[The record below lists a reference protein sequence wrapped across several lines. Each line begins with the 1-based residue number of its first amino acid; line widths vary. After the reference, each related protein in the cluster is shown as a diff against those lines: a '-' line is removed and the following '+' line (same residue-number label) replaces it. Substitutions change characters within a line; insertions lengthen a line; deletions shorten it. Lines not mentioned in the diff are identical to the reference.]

1 MEKWGEIM
9 DTGKRSFMLLNL
21 LTAFYSNI
29 HQTDDYVNYII
40 ITDFLY
46 RLIKLQNKV
55 GILCILSKTFFLLLF
70 SFLPPADT
78 KNDVFMLRINAKIFK
93 ANTSSGLNMVL
104 KMKLDIQCC
113 LMITCENYV
122 RTII

>member
-1 MEKWGEIM
+1 M
-9 DTGKRSFMLLNL
+9 DNGKISFMLLNL

-55 GILCILSKTFFLLLF
+55 GILCILSKTFLLLF

-78 KNDVFMLRINAKIFK
+78 KNDVFMLKINAKIFK
-93 ANTSSGLNMVL
+93 ANTSG
-104 KMKLDIQCC
+104 
-113 LMITCENYV
+113 
-122 RTII
+122 